1 MKKIFLYGGVL
12 LSMLSFASCDDSF
25 NDWAELKTNEAAT
38 NGAYGLNFAASGVDV
53 DMSAETI
60 PDSVDLVKVTKASD
74 EVQNV
79 ILKTVSLNGVDVTK
93 YCVIKDATARMSTKQ
108 LDSLATASLKS
119 QKCEKRALEVDA
131 TAAGVLENG
140 TAVQVAGK
148 LTQNETPIQTPEA
161 DPKGYFMLGDFA
173 DHGWDPT
180 KPVLMTE
187 TAEGSKIYKAVVKT
201 TGSTNWYKFYGAS
214 ALKGSATTWDD
225 INATEMGCAANGDA
239 STFGFLEWRAVQTP
253 TIEGAGT
260 WIVTLDANTWTYTVS
275 SPVLYLAGDA
285 NGWNQTEPFASTDGT
300 NFWGFAY
307 LNNNGFKF
315 CTQKDWKG
323 TNYGTDFS
331 TAADAGNISL
341 PEGNEEGFYRIVL
354 NLDAKTMELT
364 PITTIGIIGDAT
376 PSGWDASTPMTY
388 SKEDGAWVIK
398 DVTLKD
404 GELKF
409 RANDGWDIN
418 WGGTPDALT
427 QGGANLKMSEGTYDI
442 KLYAWADGF
451 AKCEMTK
458 K

>member
-1 MKKIFLYGGVL
+1 M
-12 LSMLSFASCDDSF
+12 
-25 NDWAELKTNEAAT
+25 
-38 NGAYGLNFAASGVDV
+38 
-53 DMSAETI
+53 
-60 PDSVDLVKVTKASD
+60 
-74 EVQNV
+74 
-79 ILKTVSLNGVDVTK
+79 
-93 YCVIKDATARMSTKQ
+93 
-108 LDSLATASLKS
+108 
-119 QKCEKRALEVDA
+119 DA

-187 TAEGSKIYKAVVKT
+187 TAEGSKIYKAVVTT

-214 ALKGSATTWDD
+214 SLKGSATTWDD
-225 INATEMGCAANGDA
+225 INPTVMGCAANGDA
-239 STFGFLEWRAVQTP
+239 STFGFLEWRDVQTP

-285 NGWNQTEPFASTDGT
+285 NGWNQTEPFASTDGI

-331 TAADAGNISL
+331 TAEDAGNISL
-341 PEGNEEGFYRIVL
+341 PEGNEEGFYKIVL

-376 PSGWDASTPMTY
+376 PNGWDASTPMTY
-388 SKEDGAWVIK
+388 SKADGAWVIK

-409 RANDGWDIN
+409 RANDAWDIN
-418 WGGTPDALT
+418 WGGTPDALK
-427 QGGANLKMSEGTYDI
+427 QDGDNLKMSEGTYDI
-442 KLYAWADGF
+442 KLYAWANGY
-451 AKCEMTK
+451 AKCELTK